1 MKISESNLPK
11 QLQKKN
17 IKALDFL
24 VDNYSNL
31 LYKVIFNVLGSYK
44 DKGIIEECLNDV
56 FLSIWDNANMFSGK
70 PEKFVNWICVISK
83 YKSIDYQRKL
93 SKNSDLI
100 NIDNCN
106 IPSDLTPE
114 DIILANESRDEMLRY
129 INEMN
134 DIDKKIFLMR
144 FYLKESINDI
154 AFKLNISRNVVDTR
168 LYRGKKLLKQKLE
181 SSKKEENI
189 NEGYIQTL

>member
-1 MKISESNLPK
+1 MKITEANLPK

-31 LYKVIFNVLGSYK
+31 LYKVIFNVLGSYG

-93 SKNSDLI
+93 SKDKELV
-100 NIDNCN
+100 NIDSCN
-106 IPSDLTPE
+106 LPFDLTPE
-114 DIILANESRDEMLRY
+114 DMVLANECRDEILKY

-144 FYLKESINDI
+144 FYLKESISDI
-154 AFKLNISRNVVDTR
+154 AHKLNISRNVVDTR
-168 LYRGKKLLKQKLE
+168 LYRGKKSLKQKLE

>member
-1 MKISESNLPK
+1 MKITETNLPK

>member
-1 MKISESNLPK
+1 MKISETNLPK

-70 PEKFVNWICVISK
+70 PEKFVNWICIISK

-93 SKNSDLI
+93 SKNNELV

-106 IPSDLTPE
+106 IPCDLTPE